1 MNKERKQMMK
11 TKVRLIAIAAIILF
25 GLAGWTGYGQRQPLP
40 ERAPRTVWE
49 YKVLYVPGIRNMS
62 EKLMNEHGAQGWE
75 LITFQAINN
84 EGGTIGAGN
93 YFFKRARTI
102 QQ

>member
-1 MNKERKQMMK
+1 MK
-11 TKVRLIAIAAIILF
+11 TKLLVAVILVAIIF
-25 GLAGWTGYGQRQPLP
+25 GLVGWTVFAQRPLP
-40 ERAPRTVWE
+40 SRAPTTTWE
-49 YKVLYVPGIRNMS
+49 YKVVYVPGARNLS
-62 EKLMNEHGAQGWE
+62 EEAMNKMGAQGWE

-102 QQ
+102 QP